1 MPPHAP
7 SNRFMDRRAF
17 CTTLLAGGA
26 ALSCGIL
33 DSVDPNPRRAQLSSR
48 PSPPTGSI
56 EPGFHALWSGPP
68 VSFIVVPDTYE
79 PSRPLPLVVALHGAG
94 GTAQGPINLLGPYA
108 QSDEFLLLVPES
120 ERPTWDVIQ
129 GGEYDRDIETIDR
142 ALRITFERCAVD
154 PAKIFLEG
162 FSDGASYALGVGL
175 NNPALFRKLVA
186 FSPGFIP
193 PTSPQS
199 AKPAVFV
206 SHGTQD
212 PVLPIDQTSRPIVSV
227 LQANGYAVTFAEFD
241 GGHTVPAAVARAA
254 VDFMLQA

>member
-1 MPPHAP
+1 
-7 SNRFMDRRAF
+7 MDRRAF
-17 CTTLLAGGA
+17 CTTLLASGA

-33 DSVDPNPRRAQLSSR
+33 DSVDPDPRRARLTAR

-68 VSFIVVPDTYE
+68 VSFLVVPDTYV

-94 GTAQGPINLLGPYA
+94 GTAQGPIDLLGPYA

-120 ERPTWDVIQ
+120 DRPTWDVIQ
-129 GGEYDRDIETIDR
+129 GGEYDRDIATIDR
-142 ALRITFERCAVD
+142 ALGIAFERCAVD
-154 PAKIFLEG
+154 SAKIFLEG

-175 NNPALFRKLVA
+175 NNPELFRKLVA

-193 PTSPQS
+193 PTNPPSV
-199 AKPAVFV
+199 KPAVFV

-212 PVLPIDQTSRPIVSV
+212 PVLPIDQTGRAIASA
-227 LQANGYAVTFAEFD
+227 LQASGFVVTFAEFA
-241 GGHTVPAAVARAA
+241 GGHTVPSTVARAA
-254 VDFMLQA
+254 VDFMLQG